1 MPGIRKTPA
10 GNWRASWGDPGGRQ
24 VSKTFPT
31 KREAAA
37 FLAKMT
43 TTMTAGAY
51 ISPHA
56 GRVLFGDHARE
67 WMKTWNTE
75 ATTTAR
81 DASGLDP
88 PSRIT
93 PTAS

>member
-10 GNWRASWGDPGGRQ
+10 GNWRASWRDPGGRQ

-43 TTMTAGAY
+43 TTMTARCLHLAARG
-51 ISPHA
+51 S
-56 GRVLFGDHARE
+56 GRCS
-67 WMKTWNTE
+67 
-75 ATTTAR
+75 ATTPM
-81 DASGLDP
+81 SG
-88 PSRIT
+88 
-93 PTAS
+93 